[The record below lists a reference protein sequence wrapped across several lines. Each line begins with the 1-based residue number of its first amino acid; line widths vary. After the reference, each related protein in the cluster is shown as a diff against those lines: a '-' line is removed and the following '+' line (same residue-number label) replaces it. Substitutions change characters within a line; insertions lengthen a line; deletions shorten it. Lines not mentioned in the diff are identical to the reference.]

1 MNTNNAKSARNTVL
15 ASLYPSN
22 RHFSHVL
29 LTQYAII
36 LIAFFLPVIFFANPA
51 WAGPGHDHGDAPA
64 TATGSASPR
73 VSAHSDLFEL
83 VGVVEKGEMTI
94 YLDSYATNEPV
105 TNAKIEVEA
114 GSVKGV
120 AAAQADGS
128 YLFKND
134 LLAKP
139 GDLAIS
145 FTVLAGK
152 DTDLL
157 AGDLKIGG
165 AADDHAHDAKAAKPW
180 LRWAAYAGGALLL
193 LAAIAAVALRGR
205 KRTVTLAS
213 NAVFLVACAALLSA
227 ATVSLD
233 ANAGPGHDHGDE
245 SAPAASGNAPKRQLD
260 GSVFLPK
267 SSQRQL
273 LIRTEVVEEKS
284 LPKSI
289 ELTGRVIADANAGG
303 KVQPSQAGRIEAGPR
318 GLPTLGQT
326 VRKGEV
332 LAVVRASSSA
342 IERANQQSQTSELR
356 SSLELARKR
365 VARLEQLEGTV
376 PQKDIDAARLDV
388 ASLQQRAATVGASVL
403 ATESLLAPVSGV
415 ISSAN
420 VVAGQVVDAREVLFE
435 IVDPTRLSVEASA
448 FDATVISN
456 IASASIATQQGS
468 VALQFTGAGRTLRE
482 GAIPLLFRTVP
493 DKGTFK
499 GALPLAVNQPV
510 KVTVQTRELVKGF
523 AVPNAAVIK
532 NASNQDMVW
541 VHTGAETFQP
551 RTVRAAALGGNSVS
565 VVDGL
570 KAGDRVVTQGAPL
583 VNQVR

>member
-1 MNTNNAKSARNTVL
+1 M
-15 ASLYPSN
+15 
-22 RHFSHVL
+22 F
-29 LTQYAII
+29 
-36 LIAFFLPVIFFANPA
+36 
-51 WAGPGHDHGDAPA
+51 
-64 TATGSASPR
+64 
-73 VSAHSDLFEL
+73 
-83 VGVVEKGEMTI
+83 
-94 YLDSYATNEPV
+94 
-105 TNAKIEVEA
+105 
-114 GSVKGV
+114 
-120 AAAQADGS
+120 
-128 YLFKND
+128 
-134 LLAKP
+134 AKP

-157 AGDLKIGG
+157 AGELKIGS
-165 AADDHAHDAKAAKPW
+165 AADDHAHDVAAKPW

-193 LAAIAAVALRGR
+193 LATIAAVALRRR
-205 KRTVTLAS
+205 KRAVNLAS
-213 NAVFLVACAALLSA
+213 NAAFSVAFGILFLAANASF
-227 ATVSLD
+227 D
-233 ANAGPGHDHGDE
+233 ASAGPGHDHGAE
-245 SAPAASGNAPKRQLD
+245 EAAPAGNSNAPKRQLD

-267 SSQRQL
+267 PSQRQL
-273 LIRTEVVEEKS
+273 LIRTEMVEEKS

-303 KVQPSQAGRIEAGPR
+303 KVQPTQAGRIEAGPR
-318 GLPTLGQT
+318 DLPTLGQT

-332 LAVVRASSSA
+332 LAVVRTSSSA

-356 SSLELARKR
+356 SNLELAKRR

-388 ASLQQRAATVGASVL
+388 ASLQQRAATVGASVQ

-415 ISSAN
+415 IASAN
-420 VVAGQVVDAREVLFE
+420 VVAGQVVDARELLFE

-456 IASASIATQQGS
+456 IASASIATPQGS

-493 DKGTFK
+493 GK

-510 KVTVQTRELVKGF
+510 KVTVQTKELIKGF
-523 AVPNAAVIK
+523 AVPTAAVVK

-541 VHTGAETFQP
+541 VHTGAETFAP
-551 RTVRAAALGGNSVS
+551 RTVRAAALGGNTVS